1 MMIPLGIE
9 KDLVPNY
16 FAPLGSTETLEE
28 LYNYTDAWSVD
39 GSVYGL
45 ASTGNA
51 NGLVYNKRVFRE
63 AGVDILP
70 TTPEE
75 FLAALVAIRE
85 HTDAIPLYTNYA
97 DEWPMSSWDS
107 YIGINATGDAAYMR
121 QIFPHATLP
130 FANQGD
136 STHPYAVYKILYDA
150 VAQGLTEED
159 YTTTSESLCYGMLNE
174 GKIGCLALSSWA
186 VAQAQAAGNHPEDVG
201 LMPFPI
207 TVNGK
212 QYVSINGDYSY
223 GVNRSSSAE
232 EQLASMLYIK
242 WLVDESGFDYSEGG
256 LVVRKGGEN
265 PDFYQVL
272 DGCVLLEDV
281 PARLGEETLLDALNQ
296 ESGLLFNANGNTKGQ
311 EIVECAFSG
320 SKSFDTIMEEWNGL
334 WSRAQDKIGV
344 ARE

>member
-1 MMIPLGIE
+1 
-9 KDLVPNY
+9 
-16 FAPLGSTETLEE
+16 
-28 LYNYTDAWSVD
+28 
-39 GSVYGL
+39 
-45 ASTGNA
+45 
-51 NGLVYNKRVFRE
+51 
-63 AGVDILP
+63 
-70 TTPEE
+70 
-75 FLAALVAIRE
+75 
-85 HTDAIPLYTNYA
+85 
-97 DEWPMSSWDS
+97 
-107 YIGINATGDAAYMR
+107 
-121 QIFPHATLP
+121 
-130 FANQGD
+130 
-136 STHPYAVYKILYDA
+136 
-150 VAQGLTEED
+150 
-159 YTTTSESLCYGMLNE
+159 
-174 GKIGCLALSSWA
+174 
-186 VAQAQAAGNHPEDVG
+186 
-201 LMPFPI
+201 MPFPI